1 MELRLSQHE
10 VITKCTQALRSLNVP
25 PGLDIENGKNIGWLA
40 TRGLPGLQILFEEIK
55 TASNNSNHPPI
66 KIKMM
71 KDTVQF
77 SSKESS
83 AFYLTQAAVDFAE
96 NGKCVRIKN
105 CRFPLLIL
113 AEMARR
119 EHLPFGFQMQWI
131 KDDEI
136 NRGVSISGNSEIT
149 VNSLNLTTAY
159 NLKLTANKNL
169 IIKKPLQKF
178 GKKNASDDLGIS
190 FNPDHWEAIC
200 SKAKNVLVPDSEQSH
215 SNAGAEVDDSI

>member
-1 MELRLSQHE
+1 
-10 VITKCTQALRSLNVP
+10 
-25 PGLDIENGKNIGWLA
+25 
-40 TRGLPGLQILFEEIK
+40 
-55 TASNNSNHPPI
+55 
-66 KIKMM
+66 M

-136 NRGVSISGNSEIT
+136 NRGSSISGNSEVAI
-149 VNSLNLTTAY
+149 NSLSLTATY
-159 NLKLTANKNL
+159 NLKLTAAKNL
-169 IIKKPLQKF
+169 IIKKPLRIF
-178 GKKNASDDLGIS
+178 GKKNASDDLGVS